1 VLGSLLW
8 SAGPAQAKFI
18 HFGDRA
24 LHQGMH
30 GRDVRVLQQYLGK
43 VGIRTTADGQFGP
56 VTTKSVKKWQTAS
69 SLKVNGKVS
78 RQEAAALRG
87 QVNSGSSALQGT
99 NGGAAPVA
107 PPAAGD
113 DATLGS
119 DGLAVAPAD
128 APAQVQEVIAAANHI
143 VGKPYRYGGGHGK
156 WEDTGYDC
164 SGSVSY
170 ALHGA
175 DLVKTPLDSTQFESW
190 GDSGPGQWITVY
202 ANSGHAYMVVAGL
215 RFDTGWNDSTS
226 SGPKWSTEMRP
237 GTGYTVRHPDGL

>member
-1 VLGSLLW
+1 VLCTLLW
-8 SAGPAQAKFI
+8 SGGTAHAKVI

-24 LHQGMH
+24 LHQGMRGH
-30 GRDVRVLQQYLGK
+30 DVRVLQQYLGK
-43 VGIRTTADGQFGP
+43 VGVRTTIDGQYGP
-56 VTTKSVKKWQTAS
+56 VTTRNVKKWQRAS
-69 SLKVNGKVS
+69 SLKVDGRVS
-78 RQEAAALRG
+78 RPDAAALRG
-87 QVNSGSSALQGT
+87 QVNAGSSVLQGT

-107 PPAAGD
+107 PPAPGGT
-113 DATLGS
+113 ATLGA
-119 DGLAVAPAD
+119 DGLAVAPAG
-128 APAQVQEVIAAANHI
+128 APPAVQQVIAAANNI

-175 DLVKTPLDSTQFESW
+175 GLVKTPLDSTQFESW
-190 GDSGPGQWITVY
+190 GASGAGQWITVY

-226 SGPKWSTEMRP
+226 SGPKWSAKMRP
-237 GTGYTVRHPDGL
+237 GDGYVVRHPNGL

>member
-1 VLGSLLW
+1 
-8 SAGPAQAKFI
+8 
-18 HFGDRA
+18 
-24 LHQGMH
+24 MH

-56 VTTKSVKKWQTAS
+56 VTTKNVKKWQTAS

-87 QVNSGSSALQGT
+87 QVNSGASALQGT
-99 NGGAAPVA
+99 NGGAAPTAPPVA
-107 PPAAGD
+107 PAAGET
-113 DATLGS
+113 ATLGS
-119 DGLAVAPAD
+119 DGLAVAPLG
-128 APAQVQEVIAAANHI
+128 APPEVQEVIAAANHI
-143 VGKPYRYGGGHGK
+143 VGKPYRYGGGHAK

-175 DLVKTPLDSTQFESW
+175 NLVKTPLDSTQFESW
-190 GDSGPGQWITVY
+190 GDAGPGQWITVY

-226 SGPKWSTEMRP
+226 SGPKWSTKMRP
-237 GTGYTVRHPDGL
+237 GDGYVVRHPDGF

>member
-1 VLGSLLW
+1 MRG
-8 SAGPAQAKFI
+8 
-18 HFGDRA
+18 H
-24 LHQGMH
+24 
-30 GRDVRVLQQYLGK
+30 DVRVLQQFLGK
-43 VGIRTTADGQFGP
+43 VGVRTTIDGQFGP
-56 VTTKSVKKWQTAS
+56 VTTRNVRKWQRAS
-69 SLKVNGKVS
+69 SLKVDGKVS
-78 RQEAAALRG
+78 RPDAAALRG
-87 QVNSGSSALQGT
+87 QVKAGSSVLQGT

-107 PPAAGD
+107 PPVAGD
-113 DATLGS
+113 SAALGS

-128 APAQVQEVIAAANHI
+128 APVEVQQVIAAANHI

-175 DLVKTPLDSTQFESW
+175 ALLKTPLDSTQFESW
-190 GDSGPGQWITVY
+190 GDAGAGQWITVY

-226 SGPKWSTEMRP
+226 SGPKWSAKMRP
-237 GTGYTVRHPDGL
+237 ASGYVVRHPEGF